1 MANKRPRTDPN
12 HGAGTP
18 FNSIADSLAG
28 KLFASAEALQLI
40 TKHLRCERL
49 RMDPTVAVATELIE
63 NVVAQLRGTERQV
76 PGRLLAA
83 RQDLQSAE

>member
-18 FNSIADSLAG
+18 FDSLADSLAG
-28 KLFASAEALQLI
+28 KLFASAEALQLA

-49 RMDPTVAVATELIE
+49 RRDPTVAVVTELIE
-63 NVVAQLRGTERQV
+63 NVVAELRGTERQV
-76 PGRLLAA
+76 PGCLLAA
-83 RQDLQSAE
+83 RQDLHTAE

>member
-18 FNSIADSLAG
+18 FNGIAASFAG

-40 TKHLRCERL
+40 NKHLRCERL

-63 NVVAQLRGTERQV
+63 NVVTQLRGTERQV

-83 RQDLQSAE
+83 RQDLHTAE